1 MNKPTPVLLML
12 FIFLVRQA
20 SGAEEP
26 GKRELDVVVPTMEQ
40 VKAAVVRNNNQFA
53 LELHRQLAS
62 RSKDG
67 NTVCS
72 PNSVSNALGM
82 LYLGARGKT
91 AEEMAAT
98 LHFDVPAA
106 ELGKFLSLADPT
118 RNRPLFRLGVTVVEN
133 KGNGVQVSQVV
144 PDGPGAAA
152 GIRAGDVLLAI
163 DNHKLRTE
171 LDFQRTIDYST
182 GRIDLK
188 KYDAATKTEVAVS
201 VTMTADVDQPSPGQD
216 LNAEY
221 LRLANAIWIQKDY
234 DVRPEYIDLLSKT
247 FHASA
252 EQVDF
257 QKATDAS
264 IAKINAWVAAKTDD
278 AIKELVTRDSV
289 DATARLVVTNAVS
302 FKGLWSQEFDSGKT
316 ADGEFIGLDGKAL
329 SVPVMRAARNLK
341 YANTDELQAV
351 EIPYR
356 DSTLTM
362 VILLPT
368 LEQGLAAMENSLSAK
383 KLETLL
389 TSLKSTQVDL
399 RLPRFSIS
407 TDAPL
412 KEVLGSMGIRS
423 ALNAGAADF
432 SGITSQGELFL
443 SAVLHQA
450 RIKVDEAG
458 TTASAATAGV
468 GVPRGGFSVPFH
480 VDHPFVFLLRDSISD
495 SIVFV
500 GRVVRP

>member
-1 MNKPTPVLLML
+1 MDTTTPLLLML
-12 FIFLVRQA
+12 FASLVRQA

-26 GKRELDVVVPTMEQ
+26 GTRELDSAVPTMNQ
-40 VKAAVVRNNNQFA
+40 VKEAVVRNNNQFA

-62 RSKDG
+62 RSENG

-91 AEEMAAT
+91 AEEMAST
-98 LHFDVPAA
+98 LHFDVPAT
-106 ELGKFLSLADPT
+106 ELGTFLSLADPT

-133 KGNGVQVSQVV
+133 KGDGVQVSQVV
-144 PDGPGAAA
+144 PEGPGAGA
-152 GIRAGDVLLAI
+152 GIRVGDVLLAI
-163 DNHKLRTE
+163 DNHKLRSE
-171 LDFQRTIDYST
+171 SDFKRAVDYST
-182 GRIDLK
+182 GHIDLK
-188 KYDAATKTEVAVS
+188 KYDVATKTEVAVS
-201 VTMTADVDQPSPGQD
+201 VTMTADFDQPSPTQD
-216 LNAEY
+216 VNAEY
-221 LRLANAIWIQKDY
+221 LRLANAVWIQKDY
-234 DVRPEYIDLLSKT
+234 DVRTEYIELLNKT

-257 QKATDAS
+257 QKATEAS
-264 IAKINAWVAAKTDD
+264 IAKINSWVAAKTHD
-278 AIKELVTRDSV
+278 AIKELVTRDTV

-302 FKGLWSQEFDSGKT
+302 FKGLWLQEFDAAKT
-316 ADGEFIGLDGKAL
+316 VEGEFIGLDGKAVA
-329 SVPVMRAARNLK
+329 VPMMRASRSLK
-341 YANTDELQAV
+341 YAKTDELQAV

-362 VILLPT
+362 VILLPNM
-368 LEQGLAAMENSLSAK
+368 EQGLAAMENSLSAK

-389 TSLKSTQVDL
+389 IELKSAQVDL

-412 KEVLGSMGIRS
+412 REVLENMGMRS
-423 ALNAGAADF
+423 ALNAEAADF
-432 SGITSQGELFL
+432 SGITPQGDLFL
-443 SAVLHQA
+443 STVLHQA
-450 RIKVDEAG
+450 RIKVDEKG